1 MSWLNNGI
9 SQEDFDKF
17 KTETNQKLRELT
29 DDIQKKITD
38 DEAAANLSAKN
49 SQAAEQRIIA
59 TEGAVKAA
67 LGDLEN
73 YRDQAL
79 AELQSLKQQ
88 VLSNKESNKELSE
101 HIKQNKLL
109 HSQLISAKKE
119 IDEFISSITQSHT
132 EISAALAEAQKLP
145 ECVEVTQKLVDESK
159 ELSNNHQNLLSHSMK
174 RKADIDEL
182 HKLICGYNI
191 KNSEG
196 VSEHVDGLKDELESA
211 YRSIS
216 DRVESLDSQ
225 ISELTGEITEKH
237 EKKFSEERLIFDKLV
252 DDSNEKVTAVSDQL
266 TALLPGA
273 MAAGLSAAYEA
284 KKKDEERALK
294 GYEDGF
300 KWAIGGM
307 ALVSLIPLAV
317 GVYLLNWKGADLIQV
332 IKDTPNLIIS
342 ILPLYFPVLWLAYS
356 TNKKLNLSKRLIEE
370 YTHKAVLG
378 KTFSGLSN
386 QIETLPHESAV
397 KDELRTKLLF
407 NVLQVS
413 SENPGKLIT
422 NYQKS
427 DHPLMEA
434 LENSAKLSESVHA
447 LTKIPGLSSIAKRIS
462 EKSDEMLR
470 VQQRKVD
477 SGLAAQEMLASSD
490 ESKP

>member
-1 MSWLNNGI
+1 MSWLDKGV
-9 SQEDFDKF
+9 SPEEFGKF
-17 KTETNQKLRELT
+17 KAEVNQKLNELT
-29 DDIQKKITD
+29 DKVQRKITD
-38 DEAAANLSAKN
+38 DEAAANLSAQN
-49 SQAAEQRIIA
+49 AQAAEQRIIA
-59 TEGAVKAA
+59 TEEAVTTA
-67 LGDLEN
+67 LGDLEK

-79 AELQSLKQQ
+79 AELQNLQQQ
-88 VLSNKESNKELSE
+88 VSINSESNKALSE
-101 HIKQNKLL
+101 HIEQNKLL
-109 HSQLISAKKE
+109 HNQLLSAKVQV
-119 IDEFISSITQSHT
+119 DEFVASITQSHT

-145 ECVEVTQKLVDESK
+145 EYVEATQKLVDESK
-159 ELSNNHQNLLSHSMK
+159 ELSNNHQSLISHSMK

-182 HKLICGYNI
+182 HKSICGYDV

-196 VSEHVDGLKDELESA
+196 VSEHVDGLKDELENS
-211 YRSIS
+211 YKFIS
-216 DRVESLDSQ
+216 GQIESLDTH
-225 ISELTGEITEKH
+225 INELTEEITENYK
-237 EKKFSEERLIFDKLV
+237 EQLSEQRVVFDKLV
-252 DDSNEKVTAVSDQL
+252 VDSNEKVTAVSDQL
-266 TALLPGA
+266 KALLPGA

-284 KKKDEERALK
+284 KKNDEETALK
-294 GYEDGF
+294 GYERGF

-307 ALVSLIPLAV
+307 VLVSLIPLAV
-317 GVYLLNWKGADLIQV
+317 DVYLLSWKGADLIQV
-332 IKDTPNLIIS
+332 IQDTPNLIIS

-397 KDELRTKLLF
+397 KDELRTRLLF

-434 LENSAKLSESVHA
+434 LENSAKLSESVDA
-447 LTKIPGLSSIAKRIS
+447 LTKIPGLSSIAKKLS
-462 EKSDEMLR
+462 EKSDEILR
-470 VQQRKVD
+470 AQQKKVD
-477 SGLAAQEMLASSD
+477 TGLAAQEALASSD
-490 ESKP
+490 

>member
-1 MSWLNNGI
+1 MSWLDKGV
-9 SQEDFDKF
+9 SPEEFGKF
-17 KTETNQKLRELT
+17 KTEVNQKLNELT
-29 DDIQKKITD
+29 DKVQRKITD
-38 DEAAANLSAKN
+38 DEAAANLSAQN
-49 SQAAEQRIIA
+49 AQAAEQRIIA
-59 TEGAVKAA
+59 TEEAVTTA
-67 LGDLEN
+67 LGDLEK

-79 AELQSLKQQ
+79 AELQNLQQQ
-88 VLSNKESNKELSE
+88 VSTNSESNKTLSE
-101 HIKQNKLL
+101 HIEQNKLL
-109 HSQLISAKKE
+109 HNQLLSAKAQV
-119 IDEFISSITQSHT
+119 DEFVASITQSHT

-145 ECVEVTQKLVDESK
+145 EYVKATQKLVDESK
-159 ELSNNHQNLLSHSMK
+159 ELSNNHQSLLSHSMK

-182 HKLICGYNI
+182 HKSICGYDV

-196 VSEHVDGLKDELESA
+196 VSEHVDGLKDELENS
-211 YRSIS
+211 YTSIS
-216 DRVESLDSQ
+216 DQIESLDTH
-225 ISELTGEITEKH
+225 INELTEEITEKH
-237 EKKFSEERLIFDKLV
+237 KEQLSEERVVFDKLV
-252 DDSNEKVTAVSDQL
+252 VDSNEKVTAVSDQL
-266 TALLPGA
+266 KALLPGA

-284 KKKDEERALK
+284 KKNDEETALK
-294 GYEDGF
+294 GYERGF

-317 GVYLLNWKGADLIQV
+317 DVYLLNWKGADLIQV
-332 IKDTPNLIIS
+332 IQDTPNLIIS

-397 KDELRTKLLF
+397 KDELRTRLLF

-434 LENSAKLSESVHA
+434 LENSAKLSESVDA
-447 LTKIPGLSSIAKRIS
+447 LTKIPGLSSIAKKLS
-462 EKSDEMLR
+462 EKSDEILR
-470 VQQRKVD
+470 TQQKKVD
-477 SGLAAQEMLASSD
+477 TGLAAQEALASSD
-490 ESKP
+490 ESKS

>member
-1 MSWLNNGI
+1 MSWLDKGV
-9 SQEDFDKF
+9 SPEEFGKF
-17 KTETNQKLRELT
+17 KTEVNQKLNELT
-29 DDIQKKITD
+29 DKVQRKITD
-38 DEAAANLSAKN
+38 DEAAANLSAQN
-49 SQAAEQRIIA
+49 AQAAEHRIIA
-59 TEGAVKAA
+59 TEEAVTTA
-67 LGDLEN
+67 LGDLEK

-79 AELQSLKQQ
+79 AELQNLQQQ
-88 VLSNKESNKELSE
+88 VSTNSESNKTLSE
-101 HIKQNKLL
+101 HIEQNKLL
-109 HSQLISAKKE
+109 HNQLLSAKAQV
-119 IDEFISSITQSHT
+119 DEFVASITQSHT

-145 ECVEVTQKLVDESK
+145 EYVEATQKLVDESK
-159 ELSNNHQNLLSHSMK
+159 ELSNNHQSLLSHSMK

-182 HKLICGYNI
+182 HKSICGYDV

-196 VSEHVDGLKDELESA
+196 VSEHVDGLKDELENS
-211 YRSIS
+211 YKSIS
-216 DRVESLDSQ
+216 DQIESLDTH
-225 ISELTGEITEKH
+225 INELTEEITEKH
-237 EKKFSEERLIFDKLV
+237 KEQLSEERVVFDKLV
-252 DDSNEKVTAVSDQL
+252 VDSNEKVTAVSDQL
-266 TALLPGA
+266 KALLPGA

-284 KKKDEERALK
+284 KKNDEETALK
-294 GYEDGF
+294 GYESGF

-317 GVYLLNWKGADLIQV
+317 DVYLLNWKGADLIQV
-332 IKDTPNLIIS
+332 IQDTPNLIIS

-397 KDELRTKLLF
+397 KDELRTRLLF

-434 LENSAKLSESVHA
+434 LENSAKLSESVDA
-447 LTKIPGLSSIAKRIS
+447 LTKIPGLSSIAKKLS
-462 EKSDEMLR
+462 EKSDEILR
-470 VQQRKVD
+470 MQQKKVD
-477 SGLAAQEMLASSD
+477 TGLAAQEALASSD
-490 ESKP
+490 ESKS

>member
-1 MSWLNNGI
+1 MSWLDKGV
-9 SQEDFDKF
+9 SPEEFGKF
-17 KTETNQKLRELT
+17 KTEVNQKLNELT
-29 DDIQKKITD
+29 DKVQRKITD
-38 DEAAANLSAKN
+38 DEAAANLSAQN
-49 SQAAEQRIIA
+49 AQAAEQRILA
-59 TEGAVKAA
+59 TEEAVTTA
-67 LGDLEN
+67 LGDLEK

-79 AELQSLKQQ
+79 AELQNLQQQ
-88 VLSNKESNKELSE
+88 VSTNSESNKTLSE
-101 HIKQNKLL
+101 HIEQNKVL
-109 HSQLISAKKE
+109 HSQLLAAKAQV
-119 IDEFISSITQSHT
+119 DEFVASITQSHT

-145 ECVEVTQKLVDESK
+145 EYVEATQKLVDESK
-159 ELSNNHQNLLSHSMK
+159 ELSNNHQSLLSHSMK

-182 HKLICGYNI
+182 HKSICGYDV
-191 KNSEG
+191 KNSDG
-196 VSEHVDGLKDELESA
+196 VSEHVDGLKDELESS
-211 YRSIS
+211 YKSIS
-216 DRVESLDSQ
+216 DQIESLDTH
-225 ISELTGEITEKH
+225 INELTEEITEKH
-237 EKKFSEERLIFDKLV
+237 KEQLSEERVVFDKLV

-266 TALLPGA
+266 KALLPGA

-284 KKKDEERALK
+284 KKNDEETALK
-294 GYEDGF
+294 GYERGF

-317 GVYLLNWKGADLIQV
+317 DVYLLNWKGADLIQV
-332 IKDTPNLIIS
+332 IQDTPNLIIS

-397 KDELRTKLLF
+397 KDELRTRLLF

-434 LENSAKLSESVHA
+434 LENSAKLSESVDA
-447 LTKIPGLSSIAKRIS
+447 LTKIPGLSSIAKKLS
-462 EKSDEMLR
+462 EKSDEILR
-470 VQQRKVD
+470 AQQKKVD
-477 SGLAAQEMLASSD
+477 TGLAAQEALASSD
-490 ESKP
+490 ESKS